1 MVLYCKPQGSHLPYP
16 PQCRIIKYMMPYNQ
30 SNSDTPE
37 PYSIVNNKSVL
48 SKTFSQDLFLPAA
61 FLPVMLGSVLLISG
75 CDSAPEYTES
85 RADMTEVVTEE
96 VAAATESEM
105 TGIMSDVAT
114 DNASTADDL
123 EVKNLS
129 SGSEQTLGSQ
139 TADIQIAGKK
149 LLITASANFKVKDV
163 VESSNAIESLTRQ
176 QDGYVALSQIN
187 NYPDDRR
194 TFVQGDKNITI
205 TTYTRQADM
214 TVRIPRVNVNK
225 FLDQVQQQVA
235 FLNEQQFSAQDVTL
249 DIYREQ
255 LASQLSSDMASE
267 LSAERLNSKNDK
279 DQTSNVDAI
288 SATYAAR
295 RQQELAKLEQLAIA
309 DKVKYSSIS
318 LTFTQPDVS
327 YKETTQNLDVLL
339 EAERPSFGT
348 QVSEAFRE
356 GWEILRSFTLG
367 LIQLWWLAVLGGV
380 FYLVYRLIKTLYRK
394 LFKNEL
400 RLKNMKGERMDKKQT
415 RLYSTDIK
423 ESRAEVSNTTSNTDN
438 ANIDSPDN
446 KRPD

>member
-1 MVLYCKPQGSHLPYP
+1 MFLSNTSTISHKTPDYKIMTQG
-16 PQCRIIKYMMPYNQ
+16 NQ
-30 SNSDTPE
+30 NKSDTPKT
-37 PYSIVNNKSVL
+37 YSRLTTKSVL
-48 SKTFSQDLFLPAA
+48 SKAYSQDLFLPAA

-75 CDSAPEYTES
+75 CDKAPEYAES

-105 TGIMSDVAT
+105 VGMVSDVAT
-114 DNASTADDL
+114 DDL
-123 EVKNLS
+123 QVQNLS
-129 SGSEQTLGSQ
+129 NGSEQTLGSQ

-163 VESSNAIESLTRQ
+163 VKSSNAIESLTRQ
-176 QDGYVALSQIN
+176 QGGYVALSHIN

-279 DQTSNVDAI
+279 EQTSNVDAI

-318 LTFTQPDVS
+318 LTFKQPDVS
-327 YKETTQNLDVLL
+327 YKEITKNLDVLL
-339 EAERPSFGT
+339 AAERPSFGA

-356 GWEILRSFTLG
+356 GWGILRSFTLG
-367 LIQLWWLAVLGGV
+367 LIQLWWLLVLGGV
-380 FYLVYRLIKTLYRK
+380 FYLIYRLIKMLYRK
-394 LFKNEL
+394 RLKNEP

-415 RLYSTDIK
+415 HQYSTDI
-423 ESRAEVSNTTSNTDN
+423 ENSRAEISNTK
-438 ANIDSPDN
+438 P
-446 KRPD
+446 KK